1 MSRLVDIAK
10 INMGQSPPSSTYN
23 EVGIGL
29 PFYQGKADFGYIN
42 PVPKKYCSAPSK
54 IAERG
59 DILISVRAPVGPV
72 NITTENCCIGR
83 GLAAI
88 KAKTFIQDFIYFSL
102 IFQED
107 YIASLGTG
115 STFKAINKSQ
125 LENIQ
130 IPDFTLNEQLKVTY
144 ILNTLQKNIEHQ
156 NRLIINSIEFKKAF
170 IHRLLTEGTKGEK
183 QKETE
188 IGLLPES
195 WTVKELIEVVEFID
209 YGVSQ
214 AIPKTAPEKGVK
226 IVSTADINRDGELL
240 YNQIRTIEVPP
251 RTIDK
256 LRLKDGDLLFNW
268 RNSAE
273 LIGKSSIFHEQ
284 SEPHIFAS
292 FILRINCGER
302 KSHNYFLKYLMNHYR
317 EEGIFIKL
325 SRRAVNQANYNRNEI
340 SVLPIPVPPIKEQV
354 EIANLI
360 STVENKINY
369 HKTKKVLLNELFKT
383 LLNELMTGKR
393 RVHEIDFQNIRTENE
408 MAEQSFN
415 IAAEI

>member
-214 AIPKTAPEKGVK
+214 AIPKTAPDKGVK

>member
-10 INMGQSPPSSTYN
+10 LNMGQSPPSSSYN
-23 EVGIGL
+23 DSGIGL

-42 PVPKKYCSAPSK
+42 PIPKKYCSSPSK
-54 IAERG
+54 VADHD

-72 NITTENCCIGR
+72 NIATEKCCIGR

-88 KAKTFIQDFIYFSL
+88 KAKSFNQYFVYYNL

-107 YIASLGTG
+107 YIESLGTG

-130 IPDFTLNEQLKVTY
+130 IPDFPLTDQSKIAY
-144 ILNTLQKNIEHQ
+144 ILSMLQKVIEQQ
-156 NRLIINSIEFKKAF
+156 NRLIINTIEFKKALMYKF
-170 IHRLLTEGTKGEK
+170 FTEGTQGEK

-188 IGLLPES
+188 IGLVPES
-195 WTVKELIEVVEFID
+195 WAVKHLIDVVEFID

-214 AIPKTAPEKGVK
+214 AIPKTPPENGVK
-226 IVSTADINRDGELL
+226 IVSTADINRAGELL

-251 RTIDK
+251 RLIEK
-256 LRLKDGDLLFNW
+256 LKLKDGDLLFNW

-273 LIGKSSIFHEQ
+273 LIGKTTIFHEQ
-284 SEPHIFAS
+284 SEHHIFAS

-317 EEGIFIKL
+317 EEGVFIKL

-340 SVLPIPVPPIKEQV
+340 SVLPIPVPPYQEQV
-354 EIANLI
+354 EIAKLI
-360 STVENKINY
+360 GIVEGKINN
-369 HKTKKVLLNELFKT
+369 HKTKKKVLNDLFKT
-383 LLNELMTGKR
+383 LLNELMTGKI
-393 RVHEIDFQNIRTENE
+393 RVNEIDFRNINKEYE
-408 MAEQSFN
+408 IYDQQLAL
-415 IAAEI
+415 AAEI

>member
-88 KAKTFIQDFIYFSL
+88 KAKSFIQDFIYFSL

-130 IPDFTLNEQLKVTY
+130 IPDFTLNEQLKVAY

-214 AIPKTAPEKGVK
+214 AIPKTAPDKGVK

-302 KSHNYFLKYLMNHYR
+302 KSHNYFLKYLMNQYR
-317 EEGIFIKL
+317 EEGVFLKL

-340 SVLPIPVPPIKEQV
+340 SVLPIPVPPINEQV

-369 HKTKKVLLNELFKT
+369 HKTKKLLLNELFKT

>member
-88 KAKTFIQDFIYFSL
+88 KAKSFIQDFIYFSL
-102 IFQED
+102 IFQEN

-144 ILNTLQKNIEHQ
+144 VLNTLQKNIEHQ

-188 IGLLPES
+188 IGLVPES
-195 WTVKELIEVVEFID
+195 WAVKKLIEVVEFID

-214 AIPKTAPEKGVK
+214 AIPKTAPDKGVK

-256 LRLKDGDLLFNW
+256 LRLKNGDLLFNW

-273 LIGKSSIFHEQ
+273 LIGKSSVFHEQ

-292 FILRINCGER
+292 FILRINCGEK
-302 KSHNYFLKYLMNHYR
+302 KSHNNFLKYLMNHYR
-317 EEGIFIKL
+317 EEGVFIKL

-360 STVENKINY
+360 STVENKINF
-369 HKTKKVLLNELFKT
+369 HKTKKLLLNELFKT

-393 RVHEIDFQNIRTENE
+393 RVDEIDFQNIKMENE

-415 IAAEI
+415 ITAEI